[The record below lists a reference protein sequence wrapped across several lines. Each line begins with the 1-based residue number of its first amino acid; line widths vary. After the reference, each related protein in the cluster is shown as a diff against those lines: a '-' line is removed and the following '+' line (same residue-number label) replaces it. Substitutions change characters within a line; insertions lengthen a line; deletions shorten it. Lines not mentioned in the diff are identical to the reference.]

1 MTVARLRRTDSAL
14 LFHARYTDG
23 VVEALT
29 GQADSFSRSGDGY
42 ALASNGLYLRAAH
55 SRPRFAVDVNDV
67 VGLLLEASQEN
78 LALQAAN
85 LDDSSSPWANNS
97 AFTIDGVASLVP
109 GQTAHQ
115 HEYVSGGE
123 SRNQIIGT
131 FPSPA
136 TPHTLAVLFENVN
149 ASSSSCRIWDG
160 SVGIVSGVRYEW
172 GTEAVTGTGTTFGSS
187 VTRGVVELPDLGPN
201 GGAVVLLWTTAT
213 PDNTGTSR
221 EIFGYPSGSGTTDA
235 GDTAILHAV
244 GLVEAA
250 FLTSPIVTAGSSV
263 TRVAEELAYTY
274 NVPAT
279 KPWSGWIR
287 FIAPPAG
294 APKLL
299 RIGDSAPDVVLEV
312 TSGGEVQVTHDNNS
326 STVSSVTSGLSMSQG
341 DVVDARVRFGSDG
354 KVTVGASV
362 NEGAE
367 TAGSQSAALSPADWG
382 SAELFPGGLS
392 AEMARVILREIKV
405 HPDPD
410 ATMAELRG
418 A

>member
-1 MTVARLRRTDSAL
+1 MTVARLRRTDSGN
-14 LFHARYTDG
+14 LFHVRYTDG
-23 VVEALT
+23 VVDALT
-29 GQADSFSRSGDGY
+29 GQAHSFSRSGDGY

-55 SRPRFAVDVNDV
+55 SRPRLAVDVNDV
-67 VGLLLEASQEN
+67 VGLLLEGSQEN

-85 LDDSSSPWANNS
+85 LDDSGSPWAGNGS
-97 AFTIDGVASLVP
+97 FTITEVASVIP
-109 GQTAHQ
+109 GQTAHK

-123 SRNQIIGT
+123 SRSQIVGT

-136 TPHTLAVLFENVN
+136 IPHTLAVLFENVN
-149 ASSSSCRIWDG
+149 ADSSSCRIWDG
-160 SVGIVSGVRYEW
+160 SAGIVAGVRYDW
-172 GTEAVTGTGTTFGSS
+172 ATGAVTSTGGTFGSS
-187 VTRGVVELPDLGPN
+187 TTRGVVELPGLGPN
-201 GGAVVLLWTTAT
+201 GGSVILLWVTST

-221 EIFGYPSGSGTTDA
+221 EIFVYPGGTATTNA
-235 GDTAILHAV
+235 GDTAIPHAV
-244 GLVEAA
+244 ALVESA

-263 TRVAEELAYTY
+263 TRAAEELAYTY
-274 NVPAT
+274 LVPST
-279 KPWSGWIR
+279 KPWSAWVR

-299 RIGDSAPDVVLEV
+299 RIGGSAPDVVLEV
-312 TSGGEVQVTHDNNS
+312 TSGGEIQATHDNAT

-362 NEGAE
+362 NEGTE
-367 TAGSQSAALSPADWG
+367 VVGSQSAALSPASWG
-382 SAELFPGGLS
+382 SAELYPGGLS
-392 AEMARVILREIKV
+392 AEMARVILREIKI

-410 ATMAELRG
+410 ATMSTLRG